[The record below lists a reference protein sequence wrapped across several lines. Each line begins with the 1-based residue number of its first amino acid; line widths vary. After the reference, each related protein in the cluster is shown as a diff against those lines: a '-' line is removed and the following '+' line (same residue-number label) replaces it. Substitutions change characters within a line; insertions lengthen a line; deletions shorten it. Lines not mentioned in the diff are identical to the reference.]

1 MLPNLRY
8 VHAARRH
15 QSLARPTD
23 RVDSKEGCWSRVE
36 DPSYLH
42 HYRKAGR
49 RGVHPHPITGPVF
62 YRAR

>member
-1 MLPNLRY
+1 MPPNLRY

-23 RVDSKEGCWSRVE
+23 RVDSEEGCWSRVG
-36 DPSYLH
+36 DSSNLH
-42 HYRKAGR
+42 HYRKASR
-49 RGVHPHPITGPVF
+49 RGVHLHPITAPVF